1 LVLTK
6 SRSDYCR
13 LDGCSLSSSQT
24 SSRSYSI
31 AKDEKQL
38 LRQTGLF
45 QELILLYTQSIE
57 EAQTK
62 DEKGK
67 RDETQMVS
75 HLRAKT
81 PVMVTARDVV
91 REQLLRV
98 IVVMSAQSLSILGN
112 YAARVPELT
121 VVLYEDGF
129 LDANIVDATLWF
141 VLLFSVSTTS
151 SSSTIR
157 SRNGLNMKTKMVSM
171 TLTKGELNNRCVRG
185 TLDLCERCV
194 RALPATTNPL
204 AEVEEC
210 ATTTATTTTTYYSAD
225 VLLDF
230 IQFVNCCA
238 NIPILSEAW
247 MSSISSSMHDLE
259 KVRESIAHV
268 MKSLVNVPVIFKDRY
283 AAQLD
288 DGDGKKK
295 RV

>member
-1 LVLTK
+1 
-6 SRSDYCR
+6 
-13 LDGCSLSSSQT
+13 
-24 SSRSYSI
+24 
-31 AKDEKQL
+31 
-38 LRQTGLF
+38 
-45 QELILLYTQSIE
+45 
-57 EAQTK
+57 
-62 DEKGK
+62 
-67 RDETQMVS
+67 MVS

-129 LDANIVDATLWF
+129 LDANVVDATLWF
-141 VLLFSVSTTS
+141 ALLSSVSTTS

-204 AEVEEC
+204 AEEEC
-210 ATTTATTTTTYYSAD
+210 ATTTATTTTTTHYSAD
-225 VLLDF
+225 VLDF
-230 IQFVNCCA
+230 IRFTNCCA

-268 MKSLVNVPVIFKDRY
+268 MKSLVNVPVIFKDRD
-283 AAQLD
+283 AAIID
-288 DGDGKKK
+288 DGECSFEPCW
-295 RV
+295 